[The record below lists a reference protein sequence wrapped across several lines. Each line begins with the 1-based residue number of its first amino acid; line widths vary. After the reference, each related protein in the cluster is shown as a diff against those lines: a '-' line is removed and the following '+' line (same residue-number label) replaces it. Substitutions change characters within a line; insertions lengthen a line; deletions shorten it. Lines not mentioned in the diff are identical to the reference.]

1 MWYDKNFGDWADVGS
16 IPTVPCRTI
25 LIRSFA
31 MYENYFEEL
40 DAYNAKDEYEEWLD
54 DQEEEFLATIDQ
66 ENQYDD

>member
-1 MWYDKNFGDWADVGS
+1 
-16 IPTVPCRTI
+16 
-25 LIRSFA
+25 